1 MLKTI
6 IFDMDGVIIDS
17 EPQHAKAAVR
27 TFKELGADVDI
38 EYCYSFIGS
47 STKKMAETAIKDFS
61 LDISTDEL
69 LEKLNKTKKEMH
81 EKEGYIAVPGVIELI
96 KRLYRDGIQLAIA
109 SSSSPKEIETVVKK
123 LGIKKYFEKL
133 VSASQVKH
141 PKPAPDTFLLALE
154 KLGASLEDTVIIKES

>member
-1 MLKTI
+1 
-6 IFDMDGVIIDS
+6 MDGVIIDS

-69 LEKLNKTKKEMH
+69 LEKLNKTKKEM
-81 EKEGYIAVPGVIELI
+81 
-96 KRLYRDGIQLAIA
+96 LYRCSRCHRAYQ
-109 SSSSPKEIETVVKK
+109 
-123 LGIKKYFEKL
+123 
-133 VSASQVKH
+133 Q
-141 PKPAPDTFLLALE
+141 ALQRRHTTCN
-154 KLGASLEDTVIIKES
+154 SYIIFT

>member
-47 STKKMAETAIKDFS
+47 STKKWQRQ
-61 LDISTDEL
+61 L
-69 LEKLNKTKKEMH
+69 LK
-81 EKEGYIAVPGVIELI
+81 I
-96 KRLYRDGIQLAIA
+96 
-109 SSSSPKEIETVVKK
+109 
-123 LGIKKYFEKL
+123 
-133 VSASQVKH
+133 
-141 PKPAPDTFLLALE
+141 FLSIYQQMNFL
-154 KLGASLEDTVIIKES
+154 KN

>member
-1 MLKTI
+1 MIMLKTI

-81 EKEGYIAVPGVIELI
+81 EKSH
-96 KRLYRDGIQLAIA
+96 RF
-109 SSSSPKEIETVVKK
+109 EIEHGDFFGYRVNE
-123 LGIKKYFEKL
+123 ICFFI
-133 VSASQVKH
+133 S
-141 PKPAPDTFLLALE
+141 LLPLP
-154 KLGASLEDTVIIKES
+154 G